1 MKASRVNIA
10 RLLDQPDEGF
20 RLYLFHGP
28 DEAQS
33 RANGARLLQAL
44 GADRFIVISN
54 LIKADPATLA
64 DEAGA
69 LALFGGRRVIW
80 IEPAGEEIVAGVEAL
95 LEANET
101 ESPVVAIAGNLRK
114 TSALLK
120 LAEGSPKAV
129 AYASYAPE
137 GEAAERMVIDIG
149 RRFGLKIG
157 APVAARVA
165 AACGNDRAIVT
176 QELDKLGLYL
186 DASPNAPKDLDHD
199 ALDAVGADLDE
210 GEILHL
216 ADLALA
222 GDMQG
227 LADALARLGGAADAI
242 PVVRSLQRRLLALA
256 PARARLEGG
265 QSASD
270 VMASIGKSLFWKDK
284 PVFEKLLKAWCAT
297 DVQRLYERSGELERD
312 LLFSPAPALE
322 TLGEELVA
330 VARVARKR

>member
-10 RLLDQPDEGF
+10 RLLDQPDEAL

-33 RANGARLLQAL
+33 RAHGARLLQAL

-186 DASPNAPKDLDHD
+186 DASPNAPRELDHD

-227 LADALARLGGAADAI
+227 LADALARLGSAADAI

-256 PARARLEGG
+256 PARARLESG

>member
-10 RLLDQPDEGF
+10 RLLDQPDEAL

-33 RANGARLLQAL
+33 RAHGARLLQAL

-227 LADALARLGGAADAI
+227 LADALARLGSAADAI

-256 PARARLEGG
+256 PARARLESG